1 MSGTTLILPHESRPS
16 EKQLDLLVPTRT
28 DGPSFSSRVSNYRKR
43 LGKSPMGIGRAVKT
57 GTAPEKG
64 EGCRSN
70 RGATL
75 AACLLV
81 AVALSACTRP
91 TGDFDRAKP
100 SVIHDRLMPA
110 AGDEAARLRGD
121 PVSKFNYT
129 DDEKLMRNRGWT
141 LIRPPWT
148 KDWIGGTMVELSRT
162 RVLPETE
169 GRVPPDLYLIFLRS
183 DKFRSSNA
191 RYDKI
196 AADASGDAELVMP
209 FCEVALRVKTADDE
223 RLRVLQNTPVTT
235 EETYEGAKARVWEN
249 RVMIKWVGQALR
261 YRIIAYKKA
270 LKGLEIETP
279 SQDRV
284 WKVNNAIRELEGQV
298 RLAEASCE
306 TGSRYGP
313 EKPVLKSRIYTGWST
328 ERAPV
333 KK

>member
-1 MSGTTLILPHESRPS
+1 
-16 EKQLDLLVPTRT
+16 
-28 DGPSFSSRVSNYRKR
+28 
-43 LGKSPMGIGRAVKT
+43 MGNGNAVKCAAASSKDRGT
-57 GTAPEKG
+57 GRGQWPSVTA
-64 EGCRSN
+64 
-70 RGATL
+70 AVLLALAL
-75 AACLLV
+75 AACV
-81 AVALSACTRP
+81 RP

-100 SVIHDRLMPA
+100 SVIHDKVMPT

-129 DDEKLMRNRGWT
+129 NDEKLMRNRGWT

-169 GRVPPDLYLIFLRS
+169 GRVPPDLYLIYLRS
-183 DKFRSSNA
+183 DKFQSSDA

-209 FCEVALRVKTADDE
+209 FCEVALRVKKADDE
-223 RLRVLQNTPVTT
+223 RLRLLANKPVTT

-270 LKGLEIETP
+270 LAGLEIETP
-279 SQDRV
+279 TRDRV

-298 RLAEASCE
+298 KIAEAGCDPNQ
-306 TGSRYGP
+306 RYGDD
-313 EKPVLKSRIYTGWST
+313 KPVRRSRIYKGWGL

-333 KK
+333 QK

>member
-1 MSGTTLILPHESRPS
+1 MGNGNAAVVASGGCVRRNTRARLIGASSGMLAV
-16 EKQLDLLVPTRT
+16 LVLIA
-28 DGPSFSSRVSNYRKR
+28 G
-43 LGKSPMGIGRAVKT
+43 
-57 GTAPEKG
+57 
-64 EGCRSN
+64 
-70 RGATL
+70 
-75 AACLLV
+75 
-81 AVALSACTRP
+81 CTRP
-91 TGDFDRAKP
+91 TGDFDRARP
-100 SVIHDRLMPA
+100 SVIHDEIMPA
-110 AGDEAARLRGD
+110 VGENTARLRGD

-129 DDEKLMRNRGWT
+129 NDEKLLRDRGWT

-169 GRVPPDLYLIFLRS
+169 GRVPPDLYLIYLRS
-183 DKFRSSNA
+183 DKFQSSDA

-196 AADASGDAELVMP
+196 AADATGDADLVMP
-209 FCEVALRVKTADDE
+209 FCEVALRVQKADDE
-223 RLRVLQNTPVTT
+223 RLRVLRNQKVTT
-235 EETYEGAKARVWEN
+235 QETYDGAKARVWEN
-249 RVMIKWVGQALR
+249 RVMVKWVGQALR

-279 SQDRV
+279 SRDRV

-306 TGSRYGP
+306 ANNRYGQ
-313 EKPVLKSRIYTGWST
+313 EKPAKKSRIYTGWST

>member
-1 MSGTTLILPHESRPS
+1 MGNGNADKSATAFLAESGRRQGQGAIAAAAMLIA
-16 EKQLDLLVPTRT
+16 
-28 DGPSFSSRVSNYRKR
+28 VS
-43 LGKSPMGIGRAVKT
+43 
-57 GTAPEKG
+57 
-64 EGCRSN
+64 
-70 RGATL
+70 L
-75 AACLLV
+75 A
-81 AVALSACTRP
+81 ACTRP
-91 TGDFDRAKP
+91 TGDFDRARP
-100 SVIHDRLMPA
+100 SVIHDRVMPA
-110 AGDEAARLRGD
+110 AGNEAARLRGD

-129 DDEKLMRNRGWT
+129 NDEKLLRNRGWT

-162 RVLPETE
+162 RVLPEVE
-169 GRVPPDLYLIFLRS
+169 GRVPPDLYLIYLRS
-183 DKFRSSNA
+183 DKFQSSDA

-223 RLRVLQNTPVTT
+223 RLRVLQNKPVKS

-270 LKGLEIETP
+270 LDGLEIETP
-279 SQDRV
+279 TRDRV

-298 RLAEASCE
+298 RIAEAGCDPDK
-306 TGSRYGP
+306 RYGDD
-313 EKPVLKSRIYTGWST
+313 KPVRRSRIYTGWGT

-333 KK
+333 VK

>member
-1 MSGTTLILPHESRPS
+1 MGNGNTVQCAAASARDSRQGIRHGL
-16 EKQLDLLVPTRT
+16 KMAAAMLVAA
-28 DGPSFSSRVSNYRKR
+28 G
-43 LGKSPMGIGRAVKT
+43 
-57 GTAPEKG
+57 
-64 EGCRSN
+64 
-70 RGATL
+70 L
-75 AACLLV
+75 AACV
-81 AVALSACTRP
+81 RP
-91 TGDFDRAKP
+91 TGDFDRARP
-100 SVIHDRLMPA
+100 SVIHDKVMPT

-129 DDEKLMRNRGWT
+129 NDEKLMRNRGWT

-183 DKFRSSNA
+183 DRFQSSDA

-196 AADASGDAELVMP
+196 ASDASGDAELVMP
-209 FCEVALRVKTADDE
+209 FCEVALRVKKADDE
-223 RLRVLQNTPVTT
+223 RLRVLANQPVTT

-270 LKGLEIETP
+270 LAGLEIETP
-279 SQDRV
+279 TRDRV

-298 RLAEASCE
+298 KIAEAGCDPN
-306 TGSRYGP
+306 TRYGVD
-313 EKPVLKSRIYTGWST
+313 EPVRRSRIYKGWGL

-333 KK
+333 QK

>member
-1 MSGTTLILPHESRPS
+1 MGNGNAVTRDPASNGRQ
-16 EKQLDLLVPTRT
+16 KVDVGRKWQRAALLALV
-28 DGPSFSSRVSNYRKR
+28 F
-43 LGKSPMGIGRAVKT
+43 A
-57 GTAPEKG
+57 
-64 EGCRSN
+64 
-70 RGATL
+70 L
-75 AACLLV
+75 A
-81 AVALSACTRP
+81 ACTRP
-91 TGDFDRAKP
+91 TGDFDRARP
-100 SVIHDRLMPA
+100 SVIHDDLMPA
-110 AGDEAARLRGD
+110 VGENAARLRGD

-129 DDEKLMRNRGWT
+129 NDEKLLRDRGWT

-183 DKFRSSNA
+183 DKFRSSDA

-196 AADASGDAELVMP
+196 AADATGDAELVMP
-209 FCEVALRVKTADDE
+209 FCEVALRVQKADDE
-223 RLRVLQNTPVTT
+223 RLRVLRNQKVTT
-235 EETYEGAKARVWEN
+235 EETYDGAKARVWEN

-261 YRIIAYKKA
+261 YRIIAYKTA

-306 TGSRYGP
+306 ANNRYGQ
-313 EKPVLKSRIYTGWST
+313 EKPAKRSRIYTGWST

>member
-1 MSGTTLILPHESRPS
+1 MGKGKAEHNAAA
-16 EKQLDLLVPTRT
+16 
-28 DGPSFSSRVSNYRKR
+28 SSRD
-43 LGKSPMGIGRAVKT
+43 G
-57 GTAPEKG
+57 GTVWGVPSRIAFV
-64 EGCRSN
+64 
-70 RGATL
+70 A
-75 AACLLV
+75 LV
-81 AVALSACTRP
+81 ALGLSACVRP
-91 TGDFDRAKP
+91 TGDFDRARP
-100 SVIHDRLMPA
+100 SVIHDKVMPT

-169 GRVPPDLYLIFLRS
+169 GRVPPDLYLIYLRS

-196 AADASGDAELVMP
+196 AADASGDAGLVMP
-209 FCEVALRVKTADDE
+209 FCEVALRVKKADDE
-223 RLRVLQNTPVTT
+223 RLRVLQRQPVTS

-270 LKGLEIETP
+270 LDGLEIETP
-279 SQDRV
+279 TQNRV

-298 RLAEASCE
+298 RIAEAGCDPN
-306 TGSRYGP
+306 SRGVADQ
-313 EKPVLKSRIYTGWST
+313 PVKRSRIYKNWST
-328 ERAPV
+328 ERPPV
-333 KK
+333 QK

>member
-1 MSGTTLILPHESRPS
+1 MGKGKAEQSATASLAESG
-16 EKQLDLLVPTRT
+16 
-28 DGPSFSSRVSNYRKR
+28 RKS
-43 LGKSPMGIGRAVKT
+43 GQ
-57 GTAPEKG
+57 
-64 EGCRSN
+64 
-70 RGATL
+70 GAI
-75 AACLLV
+75 
-81 AVALSACTRP
+81 AVAAALIAVSLAACTRP
-91 TGDFDRAKP
+91 TGDFDRARP
-100 SVIHDRLMPA
+100 SVIHDRVMPA

-129 DDEKLMRNRGWT
+129 NDEKLMRNRGWT

-162 RVLPETE
+162 RVLPEVE
-169 GRVPPDLYLIFLRS
+169 GRVPPDLYLIYLRS
-183 DKFRSSNA
+183 DKFQSSDA

-209 FCEVALRVKTADDE
+209 FCEVALRVKAADDE
-223 RLRVLQNTPVTT
+223 RLRVLQNKPVKS

-270 LKGLEIETP
+270 LDGLEIETP
-279 SQDRV
+279 TRDRV

-298 RLAEASCE
+298 RIAEAGCDPDK
-306 TGSRYGP
+306 RYGDD
-313 EKPVLKSRIYTGWST
+313 KPVRRSRIYTGWGT

-333 KK
+333 VK

>member
-1 MSGTTLILPHESRPS
+1 MGNGNAAVVASGRCERYGASARLFAG
-16 EKQLDLLVPTRT
+16 LL
-28 DGPSFSSRVSNYRKR
+28 
-43 LGKSPMGIGRAVKT
+43 AVLAVVT
-57 GTAPEKG
+57 G
-64 EGCRSN
+64 
-70 RGATL
+70 
-75 AACLLV
+75 
-81 AVALSACTRP
+81 CTRP
-91 TGDFDRAKP
+91 TGDFDRARP
-100 SVIHDRLMPA
+100 SVVHDDLMPA
-110 AGDEAARLRGD
+110 VGENAARLRGD

-129 DDEKLMRNRGWT
+129 NDEKLLRDRGWT

-169 GRVPPDLYLIFLRS
+169 GRVPPDLYLIYLRS
-183 DKFRSSNA
+183 DKFRSSDA

-209 FCEVALRVKTADDE
+209 FCEVAIRVQKADDE
-223 RLRVLQNTPVTT
+223 RLRVLRNQKVTT
-235 EETYEGAKARVWEN
+235 QETYDGAKARVWEN
-249 RVMIKWVGQALR
+249 RVMVKWVGQALR

-279 SQDRV
+279 SRDRV

-306 TGSRYGP
+306 ANNRYGQ
-313 EKPVLKSRIYTGWST
+313 EKPAKKSRIYTGWST

>member
-1 MSGTTLILPHESRPS
+1 MGKGKAEQSATASLAESGRRSGQGAIAVTAVLIA
-16 EKQLDLLVPTRT
+16 
-28 DGPSFSSRVSNYRKR
+28 VS
-43 LGKSPMGIGRAVKT
+43 
-57 GTAPEKG
+57 
-64 EGCRSN
+64 
-70 RGATL
+70 L
-75 AACLLV
+75 A
-81 AVALSACTRP
+81 ACTRP
-91 TGDFDRAKP
+91 TGDFDRARP
-100 SVIHDRLMPA
+100 SVIHDRVMPA

-129 DDEKLMRNRGWT
+129 NDEKLMRNRGWT

-162 RVLPETE
+162 RVLPEVE
-169 GRVPPDLYLIFLRS
+169 GRVPPDLYLIYLRS
-183 DKFRSSNA
+183 DKFQSSDA

-209 FCEVALRVKTADDE
+209 FCEVALRVKAADDE
-223 RLRVLQNTPVTT
+223 RLRVLQNKPVKS

-270 LKGLEIETP
+270 LDGLEIETP
-279 SQDRV
+279 TRDRV

-298 RLAEASCE
+298 RIAEAGCDPDK
-306 TGSRYGP
+306 RYGDD
-313 EKPVLKSRIYTGWST
+313 KPVRRSRIYTGWGT

-333 KK
+333 VK

>member
-1 MSGTTLILPHESRPS
+1 MGKGKAEQSATASLAES
-16 EKQLDLLVPTRT
+16 
-28 DGPSFSSRVSNYRKR
+28 
-43 LGKSPMGIGRAVKT
+43 
-57 GTAPEKG
+57 
-64 EGCRSN
+64 GCRSGQ
-70 RGATL
+70 GAI
-75 AACLLV
+75 
-81 AVALSACTRP
+81 AVAAVLIAVSLAACTRP
-91 TGDFDRAKP
+91 TGDFDRARP
-100 SVIHDRLMPA
+100 SVIHDRVMPA

-129 DDEKLMRNRGWT
+129 NDEKLMRNRGWT

-162 RVLPETE
+162 RVLPEVE
-169 GRVPPDLYLIFLRS
+169 GRVPPDLYLIYLRS
-183 DKFRSSNA
+183 DKFQSSDA

-209 FCEVALRVKTADDE
+209 FCEVALRVKAADDE
-223 RLRVLQNTPVTT
+223 RLRVLQNKPVKS

-270 LKGLEIETP
+270 LDGLEIETP
-279 SQDRV
+279 TRDRV

-298 RLAEASCE
+298 RIAEAGCDPDK
-306 TGSRYGP
+306 RYGDD
-313 EKPVLKSRIYTGWST
+313 KPVRRSRIYTGWGT

-333 KK
+333 VK

>member
-1 MSGTTLILPHESRPS
+1 MGKGKAEQSATASLAESGRRSGQGAIAVTAVLIA
-16 EKQLDLLVPTRT
+16 
-28 DGPSFSSRVSNYRKR
+28 VS
-43 LGKSPMGIGRAVKT
+43 
-57 GTAPEKG
+57 
-64 EGCRSN
+64 
-70 RGATL
+70 L
-75 AACLLV
+75 A
-81 AVALSACTRP
+81 ACTRP
-91 TGDFDRAKP
+91 TGDFDRARP
-100 SVIHDRLMPA
+100 SVIHDRVMPA

-129 DDEKLMRNRGWT
+129 NDEKLMRNRGWT

-162 RVLPETE
+162 RVLPEVE
-169 GRVPPDLYLIFLRS
+169 GRVPPDLYLIYLRS
-183 DKFRSSNA
+183 DKFQSSDA

-209 FCEVALRVKTADDE
+209 FCEVALRVKAADDE
-223 RLRVLQNTPVTT
+223 RLRVLQNKPVKS

-270 LKGLEIETP
+270 LDGLEIETP
-279 SQDRV
+279 TRDRV

-298 RLAEASCE
+298 RVAEAGCDPDK
-306 TGSRYGP
+306 RYGDD
-313 EKPVLKSRIYTGWST
+313 KPVRRSRIYTGWGT

-333 KK
+333 VK

>member
-1 MSGTTLILPHESRPS
+1 MGKGKAEQSATASLAESGR
-16 EKQLDLLVPTRT
+16 
-28 DGPSFSSRVSNYRKR
+28 
-43 LGKSPMGIGRAVKT
+43 
-57 GTAPEKG
+57 
-64 EGCRSN
+64 RSGQ
-70 RGATL
+70 GAI
-75 AACLLV
+75 
-81 AVALSACTRP
+81 AVAAALIAVSLAACTRP
-91 TGDFDRAKP
+91 TGDFDRARP
-100 SVIHDRLMPA
+100 SVIHDRVMPA

-129 DDEKLMRNRGWT
+129 NDEKLMRNRGWT

-162 RVLPETE
+162 RVLPEVE
-169 GRVPPDLYLIFLRS
+169 GRVPPDLYLIYLRS
-183 DKFRSSNA
+183 DKFQSSDA

-209 FCEVALRVKTADDE
+209 FCEVALRVKAADDE
-223 RLRVLQNTPVTT
+223 RLRVLQNKPVKS

-270 LKGLEIETP
+270 LDGLEIETP
-279 SQDRV
+279 TRDRV

-298 RLAEASCE
+298 RIAEAGCDPDK
-306 TGSRYGP
+306 RYGDD
-313 EKPVLKSRIYTGWST
+313 KPVRRSRIYTGWGT

-333 KK
+333 VK

>member
-1 MSGTTLILPHESRPS
+1 MGKGKAEQSATASLAESGRRSG
-16 EKQLDLLVPTRT
+16 Q
-28 DGPSFSSRVSNYRKR
+28 G
-43 LGKSPMGIGRAVKT
+43 GI
-57 GTAPEKG
+57 
-64 EGCRSN
+64 
-70 RGATL
+70 
-75 AACLLV
+75 
-81 AVALSACTRP
+81 AVAAALIAVSLTACTRP
-91 TGDFDRAKP
+91 TGDFDRARP
-100 SVIHDRLMPA
+100 SVIHDRVMPA

-129 DDEKLMRNRGWT
+129 NDEKLMRNRGWT

-162 RVLPETE
+162 RVLPEVE
-169 GRVPPDLYLIFLRS
+169 GRVPPDLYLIYLRS
-183 DKFRSSNA
+183 DKFQSSDA

-209 FCEVALRVKTADDE
+209 FCEVALRVKAADDE
-223 RLRVLQNTPVTT
+223 RLRVLQNKPVKS

-270 LKGLEIETP
+270 LDGLEIETP
-279 SQDRV
+279 TRDRV

-298 RLAEASCE
+298 RIAEAGCDPDK
-306 TGSRYGP
+306 RYGDD
-313 EKPVLKSRIYTGWST
+313 KPVRRSRIYTGWGT

-333 KK
+333 VK

>member
-1 MSGTTLILPHESRPS
+1 MGNGKAERSIAASEMDSGTGWGQSARFAAAF
-16 EKQLDLLVPTRT
+16 LLA
-28 DGPSFSSRVSNYRKR
+28 
-43 LGKSPMGIGRAVKT
+43 LAV
-57 GTAPEKG
+57 
-64 EGCRSN
+64 
-70 RGATL
+70 
-75 AACLLV
+75 AACV
-81 AVALSACTRP
+81 RP

-100 SVIHDRLMPA
+100 SVIHDKLMPT

-169 GRVPPDLYLIFLRS
+169 GRVPPDLYLIYLRS
-183 DKFRSSNA
+183 DKFQSSDA

-196 AADASGDAELVMP
+196 ASDASGDAELVMP
-209 FCEVALRVKTADDE
+209 FCEVALRVKKADDE
-223 RLRVLQNTPVTT
+223 RLRVLQRQPVTT

-270 LKGLEIETP
+270 LDGLEIETP
-279 SQDRV
+279 TQNRV

-298 RLAEASCE
+298 RIAEAGCDPNKRGNTE
-306 TGSRYGP
+306 Q
-313 EKPVLKSRIYTGWST
+313 PVKRSRIYKNWST

-333 KK
+333 QK

>member
-1 MSGTTLILPHESRPS
+1 MGKGKAEQSATASLAESG
-16 EKQLDLLVPTRT
+16 
-28 DGPSFSSRVSNYRKR
+28 RKS
-43 LGKSPMGIGRAVKT
+43 GQ
-57 GTAPEKG
+57 
-64 EGCRSN
+64 
-70 RGATL
+70 GAI
-75 AACLLV
+75 
-81 AVALSACTRP
+81 AVAAVLIAVSLAACTRP
-91 TGDFDRAKP
+91 TGDFDRARP
-100 SVIHDRLMPA
+100 SVIHDRVMPA

-129 DDEKLMRNRGWT
+129 NDEKLMRNRGWT

-162 RVLPETE
+162 RVLPEVE
-169 GRVPPDLYLIFLRS
+169 GRVPPDLYLIYLRS
-183 DKFRSSNA
+183 DKFQSSDA

-209 FCEVALRVKTADDE
+209 FCEVALRVKAADDE
-223 RLRVLQNTPVTT
+223 RLRVLQNKPVKS

-270 LKGLEIETP
+270 LDGLEIETP
-279 SQDRV
+279 TRDRV

-298 RLAEASCE
+298 RIAEAGCDPDK
-306 TGSRYGP
+306 RYGDD
-313 EKPVLKSRIYTGWST
+313 KPVRRSRIYTGWGT

-333 KK
+333 VK

>member
-1 MSGTTLILPHESRPS
+1 MGNGNAADVAFGWRKGHDANARLFRHASIL
-16 EKQLDLLVPTRT
+16 LAVLALL
-28 DGPSFSSRVSNYRKR
+28 
-43 LGKSPMGIGRAVKT
+43 T
-57 GTAPEKG
+57 G
-64 EGCRSN
+64 
-70 RGATL
+70 
-75 AACLLV
+75 
-81 AVALSACTRP
+81 CTRP
-91 TGDFDRAKP
+91 TGDFDRARP
-100 SVIHDRLMPA
+100 SVIHDDLMPA
-110 AGDEAARLRGD
+110 VGENAARLRGD

-129 DDEKLMRNRGWT
+129 NDEKLLRDRGWT

-169 GRVPPDLYLIFLRS
+169 GRVPPDLYLIYLRS
-183 DKFRSSNA
+183 DKFRSSDA

-196 AADASGDAELVMP
+196 AADATGDAELVMP
-209 FCEVALRVKTADDE
+209 FCEVALRVQKADDE
-223 RLRVLQNTPVTT
+223 RLRVLRNQKVTT
-235 EETYEGAKARVWEN
+235 QETYDGAKARVWEN

-279 SQDRV
+279 SRDRV

-306 TGSRYGP
+306 ANNRYGQ
-313 EKPVLKSRIYTGWST
+313 EKPAKKSRIYTGWST

>member
-1 MSGTTLILPHESRPS
+1 MGKGKAEQSATASLAESGR
-16 EKQLDLLVPTRT
+16 
-28 DGPSFSSRVSNYRKR
+28 
-43 LGKSPMGIGRAVKT
+43 
-57 GTAPEKG
+57 
-64 EGCRSN
+64 RSGQ
-70 RGATL
+70 GAI
-75 AACLLV
+75 
-81 AVALSACTRP
+81 AVAAVLIAVSLAACTRP
-91 TGDFDRAKP
+91 TGDFDRARP
-100 SVIHDRLMPA
+100 SVIHDRVMPA

-129 DDEKLMRNRGWT
+129 NDEKLMRNRGWT

-162 RVLPETE
+162 RVLPEVE
-169 GRVPPDLYLIFLRS
+169 GRVPPDLYLIYLRS
-183 DKFRSSNA
+183 DKFQSSDA

-209 FCEVALRVKTADDE
+209 FCEVALRVKAADDE
-223 RLRVLQNTPVTT
+223 RLRVLQNKPVKS

-270 LKGLEIETP
+270 LDGLEIETP
-279 SQDRV
+279 TRDRV

-298 RLAEASCE
+298 RIAEAGCDPDN
-306 TGSRYGP
+306 RYGDD
-313 EKPVLKSRIYTGWST
+313 KPVRRSRIYTGWGT

-333 KK
+333 VK

>member
-1 MSGTTLILPHESRPS
+1 MGYGNAVQKSHAFDERQRFGVDLGWLRAILLTS
-16 EKQLDLLVPTRT
+16 V
-28 DGPSFSSRVSNYRKR
+28 
-43 LGKSPMGIGRAVKT
+43 
-57 GTAPEKG
+57 
-64 EGCRSN
+64 
-70 RGATL
+70 L
-75 AACLLV
+75 ALA
-81 AVALSACTRP
+81 ACTRP
-91 TGDFDRAKP
+91 TGDFDRARP
-100 SVIHDRLMPA
+100 SVIHDDLMPA
-110 AGDEAARLRGD
+110 VGENAARLRGD

-129 DDEKLMRNRGWT
+129 NDEKLLRDRGWT

-169 GRVPPDLYLIFLRS
+169 GRVPPDLYLIYLRS
-183 DKFRSSNA
+183 DKFRSSDA

-196 AADASGDAELVMP
+196 AADATGDASLVMP
-209 FCEVALRVKTADDE
+209 FCEVALRVQKADDE
-223 RLRVLQNTPVTT
+223 RLRVLRNQKVTT
-235 EETYEGAKARVWEN
+235 EETYDGAKARVWEN

-306 TGSRYGP
+306 ANNRYGQD
-313 EKPVLKSRIYTGWST
+313 KPAKKSRIYTGWGN
-328 ERAPV
+328 ERPPV
-333 KK
+333 QK